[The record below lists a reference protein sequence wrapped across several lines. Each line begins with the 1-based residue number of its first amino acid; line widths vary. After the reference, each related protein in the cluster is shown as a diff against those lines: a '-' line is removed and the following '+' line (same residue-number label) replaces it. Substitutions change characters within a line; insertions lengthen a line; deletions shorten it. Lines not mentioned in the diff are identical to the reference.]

1 MSISL
6 KKFTKIAKV
15 FLAGY
20 LNTTMS
26 IKNNVKLIQ
35 EILLNLDNNNEDKH
49 LQTLHDL
56 GYLIGL
62 LARIANNDSFVYSS
76 LKAELERLKNKK

>member
-1 MSISL
+1 
-6 KKFTKIAKV
+6 
-15 FLAGY
+15 
-20 LNTTMS
+20 MS

-35 EILLNLDNNNEDKH
+35 EILDNLEKTNEDKH

-62 LARIANNDSFVYSS
+62 LARIANNDSFVYSM
-76 LKAELERLKNKK
+76 LKNELERLRNKK

>member
-1 MSISL
+1 
-6 KKFTKIAKV
+6 
-15 FLAGY
+15 
-20 LNTTMS
+20 MS

-35 EILLNLDNNNEDKH
+35 EILLNLEETSDDKH
-49 LQTLHDL
+49 LQTMHDL

-62 LARIANNDSFVYSS
+62 LARLANNDSFVYSA